1 MRSFKNNLEASAV
14 PLVLFLVTIFACGAL
29 YSLFFLE
36 IGFPF
41 LDVFIPASDSK
52 TFIMMMIY
60 AIPLFVV
67 VIGVIALLISGL
79 KERYMMGGV

>member
-36 IGFPF
+36 IGFPL
-41 LDVFIPASDSK
+41 LDGFIPASDSK

>member
-14 PLVLFLVTIFACGAL
+14 PLVLFLVTIFVCGAL
-29 YSLFFLE
+29 YTLFFIE
-36 IGFPF
+36 IGFPL
-41 LDVFIPASDSK
+41 LDGFIPASDSK
-52 TFIMMMIY
+52 TFIYMLIY

-79 KERYMMGGV
+79 KERFSTGGF